1 MVLLSVG
8 YGIVVILALFADYQH
23 FMLKVCFSAIK
34 KAFFRYSEKSLSGA
48 VDDCD
53 KAMPTDEKHWLKN
66 ED

>member
-1 MVLLSVG
+1 MLVLGFCVE
-8 YGIVVILALFADYQH
+8 YQC

-34 KAFFRYSEKSLSGA
+34 KAFFRYNEKSLSGA

-53 KAMPTDEKHWLKN
+53 KAMTTDEKHWLKN

>member
-1 MVLLSVG
+1 MPVLGFCVE
-8 YGIVVILALFADYQH
+8 YQH